1 MKKPDSFFFSLSSH
15 YITLKKNKTNW
26 RYCSLYNDYKKKRES
41 REKKKEIIRE
51 MSANIENDRSSN
63 SWFLSL
69 SLSLSRVHCVNVFF
83 SCYPLES
90 NRPYEYYYQER
101 MWTISKRNGKE
112 LSWMKMLPR
121 LMCWIKNKE
130 KWNHEYYYCSYIF
143 SAFTFFSLPLL
154 FVRKFYVNE
163 KKKETSHH
171 FLAL

>member
-1 MKKPDSFFFSLSSH
+1 MKKPDSFLFFFFIIPLH
-15 YITLKKNKTNW
+15 HVKKKKN
-26 RYCSLYNDYKKKRES
+26 SLTLLFIVQRLQKKRES

-101 MWTISKRNGKE
+101 MWTILKRNGKK

-121 LMCWIKNKE
+121 LMCWIKNIK

-143 SAFTFFSLPLL
+143 SAFTFF
-154 FVRKFYVNE
+154 
-163 KKKETSHH
+163 
-171 FLAL
+171 FLSSSFICPQILC